1 MVMTLPTLYG
11 QTTAIPH
18 DAVCPWCKK
27 NKVLEPH
34 SMAILIGGALLMDR
48 SNDSGRM
55 SDDLDGFLT
64 LTWHG
69 AHEKGEGKDREIY
82 ASVDLAENTRGG
94 QFEVYFCSTDC
105 LRSYLNFCVD
115 ELEKK
120 IEGNRS
126 NHSEGGG
133 V

>member
-1 MVMTLPTLYG
+1 
-11 QTTAIPH
+11 
-18 DAVCPWCKK
+18 
-27 NKVLEPH
+27 
-34 SMAILIGGALLMDR
+34 MAILIGGALLMDR

-55 SDDLDGFLT
+55 SDDLDGFLS

-69 AHEKGEGKDREIY
+69 AHDKGEGKDREIY

-120 IEGNRS
+120 IEAKRS
-126 NHSEGGG
+126 DVSNGGA

>member
-1 MVMTLPTLYG
+1 
-11 QTTAIPH
+11 
-18 DAVCPWCKK
+18 
-27 NKVLEPH
+27 
-34 SMAILIGGALLMDR
+34 MAILIGGALLMDR
-48 SNDSGRM
+48 TNDSGRM

-69 AHEKGEGKDREIY
+69 AHDTGVGKDRGIY

-94 QFEVYFCSTDC
+94 QFEVYFCSTNC

-120 IEGNRS
+120 IEEKRSGGN
-126 NHSEGGG
+126 EGGTF
-133 V
+133 